1 MNKYNVCQLHP
12 SVRSLSIAALSALL
26 AVGCASTPEQAG
38 RDDSEAQQPAEAPAA
53 DADTGGLEEPDES
66 ATADAAEEPSDS
78 ATTSAKEDAGGD
90 RRDAIRS
97 DAPQRYTVNKGDTLW
112 GIAERFLE
120 DPWLWP
126 EVWYVNPQVDN
137 PHLIYPGDVI
147 RIVVREGARRLT
159 VDAEERAEQRQ
170 ARSEGGRTR
179 LQPKIRKKPIEA
191 AIPTIP
197 LEAILQFLSEPR
209 VVGLKAL
216 DAAPYVLGPVEKEKL
231 IAGTND
237 LLYVRGL
244 PEDPLSAYQVV
255 REDNVLEDPETG
267 EKLGYEV
274 LNLGRL
280 QMTELGDPA
289 TGMVRESTQEIFK
302 GDKLLPTPER
312 ELRQN
317 FTPQVP
323 ATDVE
328 GRIISI
334 YGEGVSQL
342 GQFDVVTVNLG
353 EREGLSV
360 GDTLAIF
367 QAGGTAEDPVTG
379 DDVELPNRRA
389 GIMLVFRTYE
399 RVSYG
404 LVMRARRA
412 IHVMDVVRNP

>member
-1 MNKYNVCQLHP
+1 MNKYNVCLRHP
-12 SVRSLSIAALSALL
+12 SVRSLLIAALSALL
-26 AVGCASTPEQAG
+26 AAGCASTPEQTG
-38 RDDSEAQQPAEAPAA
+38 GDDSEGEAEQQPAVAQPVEVETGEPADEPSGSSTAPESKPASGKEAGKQDTGADENAIRA
-53 DADTGGLEEPDES
+53 DAPE
-66 ATADAAEEPSDS
+66 
-78 ATTSAKEDAGGD
+78 
-90 RRDAIRS
+90 
-97 DAPQRYTVNKGDTLW
+97 RYTVKKGDTLW
-112 GIAERFLE
+112 DIAERFLE
-120 DPWLWP
+120 DPWRWP
-126 EVWYVNPQVDN
+126 EVWYVNPQVEN
-137 PHLIYPGDVI
+137 PHLIFPGDVL
-147 RIVVREGARRLT
+147 RIIVRKGERRVT
-159 VDAEERAEQRQ
+159 IDEEEREKVRA
-170 ARSEGGRTR
+170 EGGRTR
-179 LQPKIRKKPIEA
+179 LGPKVRRRPIEE

-197 LEAILQFLSEPR
+197 LDAIRQFLSEPR
-209 VVGLKAL
+209 VVGLKEL
-216 DAAPYVLGPVEKEKL
+216 EAAPYVLGPVEKEKL
-231 IAGTND
+231 ISGTND

-244 PEDPLSAYQVV
+244 PEDPLNAYQVV
-255 REDNVLEDPETG
+255 RKDNVLEDPETG

-280 QMTELGDPA
+280 QMTEFGDPA
-289 TGMVRESTQEIFK
+289 TAVVRESTQEILE

-317 FTPQVP
+317 FTPQAP
-323 ATDVE
+323 AIEVK

-353 EREGLSV
+353 ERDRLNV
-360 GDTLAIF
+360 GDTLAIY
-367 QAGGTAEDPVTG
+367 QAGGTKEDPVTG